1 MMLALL
7 NEVPCIEGSV
17 HFPRISHD
25 SMLND
30 LSSGIVASSTA
41 GMVSSESTDM
51 DNGDKWLLDNHVAYV
66 AQAAWLQ
73 NVSIRDN
80 ILFGL
85 PYIKDRY
92 NRTLKACCLVPDL
105 EILQDGDST
114 EIGERGITLSGGQKA
129 RVALARAV
137 YSRASIILLDDV
149 LSAVDGKDSGYSVKA
164 DYSLESLL
172 YHSSHCKAFVRSLL
186 GWTINAKQNKNPN
199 HSPCTTVSSKVCLP
213 SSLTKWCNRYPWSPV
228 YSWSRRSIVNF
239 GE

>member
-1 MMLALL
+1 MEEQNNLTTFSLKNINATFPPNELSVICGRTGTGKTLLMLALL

-17 HFPRISHD
+17 HFPRIPHA

-30 LSSGIVASSTA
+30 LSSGVVASSTT
-41 GMVSSESTDM
+41 GMVPLEFTDM
-51 DNGDKWLLDNHVAYV
+51 DNGDKWLLENHVAYV

-92 NRTLKACCLVPDL
+92 NRTLTACCLVPDL

-137 YSRASIILLDDV
+137 YSRASIILMDDV
-149 LSAVDGKDSGYSVKA
+149 LSAVDGKESGCSA
-164 DYSLESLL
+164 
-172 YHSSHCKAFVRSLL
+172 
-186 GWTINAKQNKNPN
+186 
-199 HSPCTTVSSKVCLP
+199 
-213 SSLTKWCNRYPWSPV
+213 
-228 YSWSRRSIVNF
+228 
-239 GE
+239 